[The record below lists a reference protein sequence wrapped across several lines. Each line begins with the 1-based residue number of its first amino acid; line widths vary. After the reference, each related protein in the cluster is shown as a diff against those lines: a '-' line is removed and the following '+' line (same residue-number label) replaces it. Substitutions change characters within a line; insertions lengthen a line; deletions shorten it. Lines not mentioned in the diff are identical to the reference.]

1 MASKAKLPVVIK
13 PGERK
18 RLETLA
24 ADASEGATA
33 ARAIL
38 ASAAGE
44 TDTAIAK
51 RFSVKPAAVRAWR
64 ETFFYERVEGLAAI
78 DARERPPREES
89 LVRLVHRCYRAIE
102 MIRRDPALQ
111 HLVELAIEVAR
122 DLPQFEA
129 DVAEF
134 GHEAAIPDSTERL
147 LAAYE
152 ALTRQPQPTG
162 LGAGQDPSARRD
174 AALMARIARPRPVA
188 QPTDALVR
196 RVAPDSRQAASEPEI
211 QFPHLAATRDEDE

>member
-1 MASKAKLPVVIK
+1 MASKPKRPVVIK

-24 ADASEGATA
+24 SDASKGATA

-51 RFSVKPAAVRAWR
+51 RFSVTPAAVRAWR

-78 DARERPPREES
+78 DAHEHPPREES
-89 LVRLVHRCYRAIE
+89 LVRLGARCHRAIE
-102 MIRRDPALQ
+102 VIRRDPTLR
-111 HLVELAIEVAR
+111 HLVELTIEAER

-129 DVAEF
+129 DVAEL
-134 GHEAAIPDSTERL
+134 GHDATIPDSAERL

-152 ALTRQPQPTG
+152 AITRRPQPTG
-162 LGAGQDPSARRD
+162 LGASHAPSASSE
-174 AALMARIARPRPVA
+174 AAQVARIARPRPIA
-188 QPTDALVR
+188 EPTDALVR
-196 RVAPDSRQAASEPEI
+196 RVAPDSRQASTEPEI
-211 QFPHLAATRDEDE
+211 QFPHLAATPDEDE